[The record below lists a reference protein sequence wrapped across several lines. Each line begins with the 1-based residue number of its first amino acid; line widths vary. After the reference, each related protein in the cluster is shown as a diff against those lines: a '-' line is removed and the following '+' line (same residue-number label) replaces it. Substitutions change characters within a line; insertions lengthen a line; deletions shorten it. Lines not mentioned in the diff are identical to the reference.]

1 MPSAYI
7 LVAEPHPCDMAIRLM
22 ERESYQRYHKMACRL
37 RYCESGIRRHF
48 RSVLR
53 LMAWARK
60 PMNALT
66 YDLKSAYQILE
77 ANDEVNNGLFSL
89 VQPVAE
95 HPQCPLSFVDPRR
108 AETSIYQ
115 QPTEGLPFYL
125 HCCSRNSP
133 SSLFGASSPFPDM
146 LNPLGTFYLHGR
158 ALAVFNLAS
167 SLFLSF

>member
-1 MPSAYI
+1 MRLPGAQFCTLSVFRRLLPMPSAYI

-53 LMAWARK
+53 LMAWAPK

-77 ANDEVNNGLFSL
+77 AKDEVNIQRTDFLAWYNQLLGIRNVLYHLWTLAGLKPAFMNSL
-89 VQPVAE
+89 RRDYPSTYTVAVGT
-95 HPQCPLSFVDPRR
+95 HLVLYSAHLR
-108 AETSIYQ
+108 
-115 QPTEGLPFYL
+115 
-125 HCCSRNSP
+125 H
-133 SSLFGASSPFPDM
+133 SL
-146 LNPLGTFYLHGR
+146 TC
-158 ALAVFNLAS
+158 
-167 SLFLSF
+167 